1 MMPHHTGLYTRLLT
15 VGLALTA
22 HATHAA
28 DLYLEHKDVTGSR
41 FFTGEPAAAEA
52 APISSARWIAM
63 HEGDTRD
70 LAIRDFGFVIENDR
84 LNELVYGIAN
94 RLLAQ
99 WPGTVPPFAIFVQ
112 GDRSPLVYSAWTAH
126 TREIFINYGV
136 FLHAESVDELA
147 AVIGHELAH
156 MLLKHGNALSL
167 RKSVGETL
175 DTLNKA
181 RNLYAKAEAL
191 RFDSDTLE
199 VSLDSSVTADLQKSA
214 TQRMIADLL
223 YERLHATLFSR
234 GAEHQA
240 DRLALDLMVAAGYSP
255 MGLKISLERMA
266 HSHDLATEVAAYFE
280 ESSKTLLQQTLA
292 IIDQQLSQ
300 QELRPEELDAF
311 LTDTREA
318 LTKSAVEF
326 GTKTLMK
333 YSAKSHPVPA
343 KRVKKITQY
352 LYDNYDRSVR
362 RRQPDQASAA
372 LFRSGHIAGVINN
385 YSAANQAVEAIG
397 QGTFAS
403 ADALTSDALSA
414 PTYDDPYIRYTAFL
428 NRRSQG
434 DAHAAVAEIEEMRA
448 DGLVPIRTSAEL
460 ADFLADN
467 GRTEFVNRMMG
478 LYEGYFGDIHDYYP
492 PKIKL
497 SAAAEDQERVEAL
510 ALACYEVAPPDST
523 LAMKCATA
531 SGVSP
536 MAAESAPEDPLGL
549 LKPANQLKNLFQ
561 KP

>member
-1 MMPHHTGLYTRLLT
+1 MIPPYARLLIA
-15 VGLALTA
+15 GLALMVHT
-22 HATHAA
+22 TDAA
-28 DLYLEHKDVTGSR
+28 ELYLEHKNVTGSR
-41 FFTGEPAAAEA
+41 FFTGEPGSAEA
-52 APISSARWIAM
+52 APMGSAHWITM
-63 HEGDTRD
+63 HEGNTRD
-70 LAIRDFGFVIENDR
+70 LAIRDFGFVIEDDR

-112 GDRSPLVYSAWTAH
+112 GDRSPLVYSASTAY
-126 TREIFINYGV
+126 TREIFISYGV

-156 MLLKHGNALSL
+156 MLLEHSDALGMRKSILNALDSMT
-167 RKSVGETL
+167 R
-175 DTLNKA
+175 A

-191 RFDSDTLE
+191 RFDDTRWE
-199 VSLDSSVTADLQKSA
+199 ISLDASVAADLQKSA
-214 TQRMIADLL
+214 TQRVIADLL
-223 YERLHATLFSR
+223 YERIHATLFSR
-234 GAEHQA
+234 GAEHEA
-240 DRLALDLMVAAGYSP
+240 DRLALDLMIAAGYSP

-300 QELRPEELDAF
+300 QEFRPEELDAF
-311 LTDTREA
+311 ITNTQEA
-318 LTKSAVEF
+318 FMKSTVEF
-326 GTKTLMK
+326 GTNALIKF
-333 YSAKSHPVPA
+333 SAKSHPVPA
-343 KRVKKITQY
+343 KRVRKITQY
-352 LYDNYDRSVR
+352 LYDNYPRSVR
-362 RRQPDQASAA
+362 RRQPDSASVA
-372 LFRSGHIAGVINN
+372 LFRSGHIAAVMNN

-397 QGTFAS
+397 QGLFTS
-403 ADALTSDALSA
+403 ADELTADALSA

-428 NRRSQG
+428 NSRSQG
-434 DAHAAVAEIEEMRA
+434 DPLAAVAELEEMRA
-448 DGLVPIRTSAEL
+448 DGLVPVQTSAEL
-460 ADFLADN
+460 ADFLVDN
-467 GRTEFVNRMMG
+467 GRVEFVNRMIG
-478 LYEGYFGDIHDYYP
+478 LYEGYFGEIHDYYP

-497 SAAAEDQERVEAL
+497 SAAAEDHASVESL

-523 LAMKCATA
+523 LARKCATA

-536 MAAESAPEDPLGL
+536 MVAESAPEDQPGL